1 MSKIG
6 ERVDDAAVFYNKS
19 FLGVDY
25 KLAEYGLRTL
35 KPFFKG
41 EAALELGPASG
52 YMTKELVKEFETL
65 HLVEGSKT
73 LIDQIPAYENVTKFN
88 SLFEDFETELQY
100 DTIIM
105 SHVLE
110 HIYDPSVVLNKIFK
124 WLKKDGVF
132 IIAVPNAN
140 SLHRLVAVEMGL
152 LPDQFTLNQRDHELG
167 HYRVYDLIT
176 LKEHAEAA
184 GFRVEQSGGYFLK
197 PISNGQIE
205 KDWNESMIEGFF
217 NVGKHFQNNCAEIY
231 VICTK

>member
-1 MSKIG
+1 MSKIS
-6 ERVDDAAVFYNKS
+6 ERVDDSATFYTRS
-19 FLGVDY
+19 FLRVDY
-25 KLAEYGLRTL
+25 KLAEYGFRTM

-41 EAALELGPASG
+41 ETALELGPASG
-52 YMTKELVKEFETL
+52 YMTKNLVKEFRVL
-65 HLVEGSKT
+65 HLVEGSKL

-88 SLFEDFETELQY
+88 SLFEEFETELQY

-110 HIYDPSVVLNKIFK
+110 HIYDPLIVLKKIFK
-124 WLKKDGVF
+124 WLKRDGVF

-152 LPDQFTLNQRDHELG
+152 LPDQYTLNQRDNELG
-167 HYRVYDLIT
+167 HYRVYDLVT
-176 LKEHAEAA
+176 LKEHAETA
-184 GFRVEQSGGYFLK
+184 GFTVVQSGGYFLK

-205 KDWNESMIEGFF
+205 QDWDESMIEGFF
-217 NVGKHFQNNCAEIY
+217 KVGKHFQNNCAEIY